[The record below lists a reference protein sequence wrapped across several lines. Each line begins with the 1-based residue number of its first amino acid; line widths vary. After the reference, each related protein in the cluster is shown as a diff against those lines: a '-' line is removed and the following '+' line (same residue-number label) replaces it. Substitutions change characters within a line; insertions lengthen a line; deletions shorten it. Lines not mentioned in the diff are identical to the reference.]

1 MLIKRSHPIH
11 AMAAL
16 AAVAALAG
24 CASAGD
30 HDRHHMD
37 GSDSATAATAATG
50 GTMSAGTTGSAAGCG
65 MMTDCAA
72 AQGQPMNKDAMC
84 AQYRDMQ
91 NAPNDEARQAMMDRK
106 MQGMSPEMRQRH
118 MDMMRQQCQ

>member
-1 MLIKRSHPIH
+1 MLIKRIPSIH
-11 AMAAL
+11 TLAGLAAMAAL
-16 AAVAALAG
+16 VG
-24 CASAGD
+24 CASPGD

-37 GSDSATAATAATG
+37 GSDSATAATG
-50 GTMSAGTTGSAAGCG
+50 GTMSSGTTGSAAGCG

-72 AQGQPMNKDAMC
+72 TQGQPMNKDAMC
-84 AQYRDMQ
+84 AMYRDMQ
-91 NAPNDEARQAMMDRK
+91 NAPNDQARQAMMDRR

>member
-11 AMAAL
+11 ALAAL

-30 HDRHHMD
+30 HDRHRMD
-37 GSDSATAATAATG
+37 GSDSATTATG

-72 AQGQPMNKDAMC
+72 AQGQTMNKEAMC
-84 AQYRDMQ
+84 AMYRDMQ
-91 NAPNDEARQAMMDRK
+91 NAPNDQARQAIMDRQ

>member
-1 MLIKRSHPIH
+1 MLIKRSHPLHALAGIA

-16 AAVAALAG
+16 VG
-24 CASAGD
+24 CASTGD

-37 GSDSATAATAATG
+37 GSDSATTATG

-72 AQGQPMNKDAMC
+72 AQGQPMDKDTMC
-84 AQYRDMQ
+84 AMYRDMQ
-91 NAPNDEARQAMMDRK
+91 NAPNDAARQAMMDRR

>member
-1 MLIKRSHPIH
+1 MLIQRSHSIH
-11 AMAAL
+11 ALAAL

-24 CASAGD
+24 CASPGD
-30 HDRHHMD
+30 HERHHAD
-37 GSDSATAATAATG
+37 GADSATTATG

-84 AQYRDMQ
+84 AMYRDMQ
-91 NAPNDEARQAMMDRK
+91 NAPNDQARQAMMDRQ

>member
-1 MLIKRSHPIH
+1 
-11 AMAAL
+11 
-16 AAVAALAG
+16 
-24 CASAGD
+24 
-30 HDRHHMD
+30 
-37 GSDSATAATAATG
+37 
-50 GTMSAGTTGSAAGCG
+50 MSAGTTGSAAGCG

-84 AQYRDMQ
+84 AMYRDMQ
-91 NAPNDEARQAMMDRK
+91 NAPNDQARQAIMDRQ

>member
-11 AMAAL
+11 ALAAL

-30 HDRHHMD
+30 HDRHRMD
-37 GSDSATAATAATG
+37 GSDSATTATG

-72 AQGQPMNKDAMC
+72 AQGQTMDKDAMC
-84 AQYRDMQ
+84 AMYRDMQ
-91 NAPNDEARQAMMDRK
+91 NAPNDQARQAMMDRR

>member
-1 MLIKRSHPIH
+1 MLIKRSYPIH
-11 AMAAL
+11 ALAAL
-16 AAVAALAG
+16 AAMAALAG

-30 HDRHHMD
+30 HNRHHMD
-37 GSDSATAATAATG
+37 GPDSTTAATG

-84 AQYRDMQ
+84 AMYRDMQ
-91 NAPNDEARQAMMDRK
+91 NAPNDQARQAMMDRK
-106 MQGMSPEMRQRH
+106 MAGMSPEMRQRH

>member
-11 AMAAL
+11 ALAAL

-37 GSDSATAATAATG
+37 ESASATAATG

-72 AQGQPMNKDAMC
+72 AQGQTMDKDAMC
-84 AQYRDMQ
+84 AMYRDMQ
-91 NAPNDEARQAMMDRK
+91 NAPNDQARQAMMDRR